1 MLRKGERKRERFH
14 TDYNRDSQTLVR
26 GSKSMSFISS
36 RDLQREMG
44 MGSQLPPNIRISSL
58 CPEEMQPVY
67 LEDNQGDG
75 QAMSYLCPSPL

>member
-1 MLRKGERKRERFH
+1 MLRVLYGEFGASLMETERLEEKEKRDGGKEREKERFH

-44 MGSQLPPNIRISSL
+44 MGSQLPPNI
-58 CPEEMQPVY
+58 
-67 LEDNQGDG
+67 
-75 QAMSYLCPSPL
+75 